1 MGFGR
6 SLTVHLPNMNH
17 SSHAVAT
24 CHECVLWGACW
35 EPLWFWEAERY
46 RNREAPLALLPTN
59 PLCTTPGWHTNDG
72 GNDLDFCSGTS
83 YRWHKTLWTSHFHM
97 NSDLLFSCCCFFF
110 FFSFCYH
117 WMKDKDGAQLF
128 THSLLAPNSPP
139 KPSAV
144 RASCGADTA
153 PDFSCTKHVS
163 MQYFDEN
170 QPHPPCFPIIGQSQ
184 QSCTWGRILHVR
196 LLLKLSLT

>member
-1 MGFGR
+1 
-6 SLTVHLPNMNH
+6 MNH

-35 EPLWFWEAERY
+35 EPLWFREAECY

-72 GNDLDFCSGTS
+72 GNDLDFYSGTS

-97 NSDLLFSCCCFFF
+97 NSYLLFSCCWFFF
-110 FFSFCYH
+110 FLLSLNQRMERSYSH
-117 WMKDKDGAQLF
+117 TLF
-128 THSLLAPNSPP
+128 LPP
-139 KPSAV
+139 IHPKNRLQCV
-144 RASCGADTA
+144 RAAAQTPPRTFLHQTRFNA
-153 PDFSCTKHVS
+153 AH
-163 MQYFDEN
+163 YDEN
-170 QPHPPCFPIIGQSQ
+170 QPDPPCFPIIGQSK
-184 QSCTWGRILHVR
+184 QSCTWGRILHIP